1 MLRAA
6 YAVIGALVIWIIFR
20 ECSSPPVPLPPSIQ
34 ARMDTVRL
42 DQVLIESYR
51 DSLND
56 LRSRR
61 SSDSL
66 KSKSRERAFKIEN
79 TRLLDKLVEARKV
92 APAEVLA
99 DPIVLIQDTLIN
111 QQADRI
117 DELETEKDQ
126 QRVSFTASLR
136 VTELQFNAQKDI
148 SDQLNEINADL
159 FKTLNRERRRGKV
172 WKVAVPVALVV
183 GFVIGEEL

>member
-1 MLRAA
+1 MKAP
-6 YAVIGALVIWIIFR
+6 YYIIGLLLVFILAR
-20 ECSSPPVPLPPSIQ
+20 ECSRGPKPLTPSAQ

-42 DQVLIESYR
+42 GQALIESYR

-61 SSDSL
+61 NSDSL
-66 KSKSRERAFKIEN
+66 KSKSRESAFKIEN
-79 TRLLDKLVEARKV
+79 TRLVNKLAEARKV

-136 VTELQFNAQKDI
+136 VMELQFNAQKDI
-148 SDQLNEINADL
+148 SDQLNAINTEL
-159 FKTLNRERRRGKV
+159 FKNLNKERRRGKV